1 MRRPILIL
9 AAGVF
14 LSACNQD
21 PDPLTVSTRSI
32 PLFPDDP
39 GRRNLD
45 RLTYQGGIELVS
57 ETPGFGGWSAIEIS
71 PDGERLLAV
80 SDGGAWMTATLE
92 YDRDGQLDALSHPH
106 MAPLRNASGE
116 PLEGPAGD
124 AEGLA
129 PLGGGRYAVSFER
142 DHRIEVYD
150 IGEDWSG
157 IDTALPEPYTA
168 PPGLNRLRDNGGIE
182 ALAPAENGLWAGI
195 EYPAVDGQPHTIWHL
210 SEGDS
215 IAHSMRLSDGFGL
228 TALAR
233 AAPGE
238 LIAVQRYWSR
248 STGNRIRLTR
258 IGEAALEASAAG
270 GPGLGPE
277 VLAEFDTSMTVDNF
291 EGAAIAEVNGE
302 PRLFLISDDNF
313 NAEQRSLLLSFSLR
327 SDDG

>member
-1 MRRPILIL
+1 MKRLIL
-9 AAGVF
+9 TLAAVLLASG
-14 LSACNQD
+14 CNQD
-21 PDPLTVSTRSI
+21 PGPLTVSTDSV

-45 RLTYQGGIELVS
+45 QLTYQGGIEISS

-71 PDGERLLAV
+71 PDGERLLAI
-80 SDGGAWMTATLE
+80 SDGGAWLTATLE
-92 YDRDGQLDALSHPH
+92 YNRNGHLDGLSHPR
-106 MAPLRNASGE
+106 MAPLRDARGE

-142 DHRIEVYD
+142 DHRIQVYD

-157 IDTALPEPYTA
+157 IDAALPEPYTA

-195 EYPAVDGQPHTIWHL
+195 EHPAVDGQPHTIWHL
-210 SEGDS
+210 GDGD
-215 IAHSMRLSDGFGL
+215 AVPHSMHLSDGFGL

-238 LIAVQRYWSR
+238 LIAVERYWSR

-258 IGEAALEASAAG
+258 IADSALEASAAG
-270 GPGLGPE
+270 GPGLGPDLLGE
-277 VLAEFDTSMTVDNF
+277 LDTSMTVDNF

-302 PRLFLISDDNF
+302 PHLFLISDDNF
-313 NAEQRSLLLSFSLR
+313 NAEQRTLLLSFSLR
-327 SDDG
+327 SGDG